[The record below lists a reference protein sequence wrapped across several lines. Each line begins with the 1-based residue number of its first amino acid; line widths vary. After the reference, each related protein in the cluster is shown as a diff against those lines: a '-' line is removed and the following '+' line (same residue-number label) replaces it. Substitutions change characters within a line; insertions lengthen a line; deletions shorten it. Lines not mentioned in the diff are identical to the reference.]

1 MAGPGDDIAAAA
13 ATGRRHLRA
22 SRADR
27 EHVIDTLKVAFVRG
41 LLDKDEFDL
50 RVGQTFASRTY
61 AELAAVTA
69 DFPIEQMTAQPPKL
83 ARAQGEQP
91 VLHPRP
97 VIIAATVLYAGVWPL
112 AFLLPKNSEGDPKA
126 AAQLIFSATFV
137 YLAVLAIAVGHAV
150 AGRRKERSGEQPP
163 RRPDPGADGQALN
176 SSPSCF
182 GE

>member
-1 MAGPGDDIAAAA
+1 MAGSGAERAAAA
-13 ATGRRHLRA
+13 AAARGYLRA

-27 EHVIDTLKVAFVRG
+27 EQVIGTLKVAFVRG

-69 DFPIEQMTAQPPKL
+69 DLPAEPIAAQPPKL
-83 ARAQGEQP
+83 ARAEGEQP
-91 VLHPRP
+91 VLRPRP

-112 AFLLPKNSEGDPKA
+112 AFLLPENSEGDPKA

-150 AGRRKERSGEQPP
+150 AGWRKERSGEQPP
-163 RRPDPGADGQALN
+163 RRPESGADGQALN

>member
-1 MAGPGDDIAAAA
+1 M
-13 ATGRRHLRA
+13 
-22 SRADR
+22 
-27 EHVIDTLKVAFVRG
+27 LKVAFVRG

-50 RVGQTFASRTY
+50 RVGQTFASRTD

-69 DFPIEQMTAQPPKL
+69 DLPIEQMTAQPPKL

-91 VLHPRP
+91 VLQPRP

-112 AFLLPKNSEGDPKA
+112 AFLLPKNSDGDPKA
-126 AAQLIFSATFV
+126 AAQLIFAATVV

-163 RRPDPGADGQALN
+163 RRPEPSADGRGIELLAELFRRVMDQLAGRLRC
-176 SSPSCF
+176 PWVTAGDTVF
-182 GE
+182 RPF

>member
-1 MAGPGDDIAAAA
+1 M
-13 ATGRRHLRA
+13 
-22 SRADR
+22 
-27 EHVIDTLKVAFVRG
+27 IDTLKAAFVQGR
-41 LLDKDEFDL
+41 LTKDEFDL

-69 DFPIEQMTAQPPKL
+69 DLPVEQIRAQPPKL

-91 VLHPRP
+91 VLQPRP

-112 AFLLPKNSEGDPKA
+112 AFLLPENSEGDPKA

-150 AGRRKERSGEQPP
+150 AGWRKERSGAATAAAGVWCGPP
-163 RRPDPGADGQALN
+163 GIELLAQLFRRVMAPSSQVVCGARG
-176 SSPSCF
+176 
-182 GE
+182 